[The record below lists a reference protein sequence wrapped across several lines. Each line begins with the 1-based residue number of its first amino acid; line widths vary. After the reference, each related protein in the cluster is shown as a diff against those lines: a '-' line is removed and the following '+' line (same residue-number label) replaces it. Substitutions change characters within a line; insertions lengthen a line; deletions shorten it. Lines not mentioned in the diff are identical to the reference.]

1 MKKNNTVF
9 GLALS
14 KLRYNKSRTILTGT
28 AIMLTTML
36 LMAIGTVGVAALN
49 MNRQMYA
56 QSDYHARFGGLT
68 PGQIDILSKH
78 IQVETLTTAEV
89 FADIIYDNGKM
100 NGALSYQETLKD
112 ERSTD
117 GDDLLHTV
125 ALTSGRYPET
135 EDEICS
141 SPAFFRRVGA
151 EPIVGG
157 KVTLS
162 FRVGGKG
169 EILTREFTISGLEPD
184 VEISDKIDDSR
195 LMWAARVS
203 KALLDKY
210 EADGLYEPEPDAT
223 LRVYGEEELTFDEMT
238 DRINAVATDI
248 GLDEGRVNINE
259 EYLFTAT
266 DPGTE
271 TMAIMAGIA
280 LIVIFFSALVIYSIY
295 YVGVITDVQEIG
307 KLKALG
313 ASGRQIARLF
323 YWQGAIVSAFAV
335 PVGLFFGFLLPYF
348 LFPLTLWAYR
358 SGSAISSYSRDAVE
372 AIIGQLHM
380 FSLPVL
386 LVAAAASLITVAISL
401 RKPIR
406 MAKKVSPVEAIRY
419 QENTNDRKSRKGH
432 TEVKV
437 STLTLAN
444 LTRNRRRT
452 TVTILTMGLSCVLF
466 ICVSTVISSVS
477 AEDLA
482 RRNIPRGDF
491 CISMKYALYNDKE
504 YPENNLENLVQ
515 QEYFSEAF
523 LSKLSSIEGVESVE
537 RAPGKIISST
547 DMESPMYENYENHL
561 PLSYFTRD
569 DVAELSAYLE
579 QGSIDYDRMTA
590 NNEIVC
596 THVYSFQQYGLSIGD
611 TLPITLHDGSR
622 EIPLT
627 VTLAALTQP
636 DADFAFLVMT
646 EDTWNS
652 LRLTC
657 DPTTSIYLHVD
668 DAHYDSVKETLLE
681 LVAENKYFTLY
692 CMDVELAVGHASID
706 LMKYPLYLLL
716 ILIAVIG
723 FINLINT
730 MITSIVTRKK
740 ELGILQA
747 LGLSDRQLV
756 RMLSGEG
763 LVFTAGT
770 LLISLTLGNA
780 AGYLLFLWAKEEHLM
795 SISRYHYPLWE
806 TVGLTLV
813 LLIGQTAITLFIN
826 KKMKKESLID
836 RIRNEE

>member
-1 MKKNNTVF
+1 MKRTNTVRS
-9 GLALS
+9 LALS
-14 KLRYNKSRTILTGT
+14 KLRYNKSRTMLTGI

-36 LMAIGTVGVAALN
+36 LMAIGTVGTGALD
-49 MNRQMYA
+49 MNRQIYA
-56 QSDYHARFGGLT
+56 LADYHARFGGLT
-68 PGQIDILSKH
+68 PDQVNVLSNH
-78 IQVETLTTAEV
+78 IQVEALSTTEV
-89 FADIIYDNGKM
+89 FADIENGKM

-112 ERSTD
+112 EQPAD
-117 GDDLLHTV
+117 GGGSLHSV
-125 ALTSGRYPET
+125 ALASGHYPEA
-135 EDEICS
+135 ENEICS

-151 EPIVGG
+151 EPVIGG

-169 EILTREFTISGLEPD
+169 EIVTKEFTISGLEPD

-195 LMWAARVS
+195 LMWTGRIS
-203 KALLDKY
+203 KALLDSYK
-210 EADGLYEPEPDAT
+210 ADGLYESEPYAT

-238 DRINAVATDI
+238 DRINAVAADI
-248 GLDEGRVNINE
+248 GLDEGQVNINK

-271 TMAIMAGIA
+271 AMAIMAVIG
-280 LIVIFFSALVIYSIY
+280 LIVIFFSSLVIYSIY

-323 YWQGAIVSAFAV
+323 YWQGAIISSFAV
-335 PVGLFFGFLLPYF
+335 PVGLLLGFLLPYL
-348 LFPLTLWAYR
+348 LFPLALWAYR
-358 SGSAISSYSRDAVE
+358 SGSAISSYSRDATE
-372 AIIGQLHM
+372 AIVGQIHM

-386 LVAAAASLITVAISL
+386 LTAGIASLVTVAISL

-419 QENTNDRKSRKGH
+419 QENTSDRKSRKGH

-452 TVTILTMGLSCVLF
+452 AVTILTMGLSCVLF
-466 ICVSTVISSVS
+466 ICVSAVLCSVS

-482 RRNIPRGDF
+482 RRNIPKGDF
-491 CISMKYALYNDKE
+491 RIALDYALYNDKE

-515 QEYFSEAF
+515 QEYFSETF
-523 LSKLSSIEGVESVE
+523 LSRLSSIEGVESVE

-547 DMESPMYENYENHL
+547 DMESPMYEDYENHL

-569 DVAELSAYLE
+569 DVAELNAYLV

-596 THVYSFQQYGLSIGD
+596 THAYSFNQYGLSIGD
-611 TLPITLHDGSR
+611 VLPITLHDGSR

-627 VTLAALTQP
+627 VTLGALTEP
-636 DADFAFLVMT
+636 DANYTYLIMT

-652 LRLTC
+652 LGLTC

-668 DAHYDSVKETLLE
+668 DAHYDSVKEALTE
-681 LVAENKYFTLY
+681 IVAENEHFTLY
-692 CMDVELAVGHASID
+692 AMDVELAIGHSSID
-706 LMKYPLYLLL
+706 LTKNPLYLLL

-740 ELGILQA
+740 ELGVLQA

-780 AGYLLFLWAKEEHLM
+780 AGYLLFLWAKDEHIM

-806 TVGLTLV
+806 TVGLAVV
-813 LLIGQTAITLFIN
+813 LIAGQLLITLFIR
-826 KKMKKESLID
+826 KKMVRESVID
-836 RIRNEE
+836 RIRNAE

>member
-1 MKKNNTVF
+1 MKRTNTVR

-14 KLRYNKSRTILTGT
+14 KLRYNKSRTMLTGI

-36 LMAIGTVGVAALN
+36 LMAIGTVGTAALD

-56 QSDYHARFGGLT
+56 LADYHARFGGLT
-68 PGQIDILSKH
+68 PEQVNVLSKH
-78 IQVETLTTAEV
+78 IQVETITTTEV
-89 FADIIYDNGKM
+89 FASIENGKM

-112 ERSTD
+112 DRSAD
-117 GDDLLHTV
+117 GDDSLHSV
-125 ALTSGRYPET
+125 ELASGHYPET

-151 EPIVGG
+151 EPVIGG

-162 FRVGGKG
+162 FRVDGKG
-169 EILTREFTISGLEPD
+169 KILTREFTISGLEPD

-195 LMWAARVS
+195 LMWTGRIS
-203 KALLDKY
+203 KALLDSYK
-210 EADGLYEPEPDAT
+210 ADGFYESELDAT

-238 DRINAVATDI
+238 DRINAVAADI
-248 GLDEGRVNINE
+248 GLDEGRVNINK

-266 DPGTE
+266 NPGTE
-271 TMAIMAGIA
+271 TMAVMAVIG
-280 LIVIFFSALVIYSIY
+280 LIVIFFSSLVIYSIY

-335 PVGLFFGFLLPYF
+335 PVGLLLGFLLPYL
-348 LFPLTLWAYR
+348 LFPLALWAYS
-358 SGSAISSYSRDAVE
+358 SGSAISSYSRDAAE

-386 LVAAAASLITVAISL
+386 LIATAASLITVAVSL
-401 RKPIR
+401 QKPIC

-444 LTRNRRRT
+444 LTRNRKRT
-452 TVTILTMGLSCVLF
+452 AVTILTMGLSCVLF
-466 ICVSTVISSVS
+466 ICVSAVLCSVS

-482 RRNIPRGDF
+482 RRNIPKGEFR
-491 CISMKYALYNDKE
+491 IALEYALYNDKE

-515 QEYFSEAF
+515 QEYFSDAF
-523 LSKLSSIEGVESVE
+523 LTRLSSIEGVESVE

-547 DMESPMYENYENHL
+547 DIESPMYEDYENHL

-569 DVAELSAYLE
+569 DVAELNAYLE

-596 THVYSFQQYGLSIGD
+596 THAYSFNEYGLSIGD
-611 TLPITLHDGSR
+611 VLPITLHDGSR

-627 VTLAALTQP
+627 VTLGALTEP
-636 DADFAFLVMT
+636 DANYTYLIMT
-646 EDTWNS
+646 EDTWNN
-652 LRLTC
+652 LGLTC
-657 DPTTSIYLHVD
+657 DPTTSIYLRAD
-668 DAHYDSVKETLLE
+668 DAHYDSVKETLME
-681 LVAENKYFTLY
+681 LVAENEHFTLY
-692 CMDVELAVGHASID
+692 AMDVELAIGHSSID
-706 LMKYPLYLLL
+706 LMKNPLYLLL

-770 LLISLTLGNA
+770 LLISLTLGNT
-780 AGYLLFLWAKEEHLM
+780 AGYLLFLWAKEEHIM

-806 TVGLTLV
+806 TVGLALV
-813 LLIGQTAITLFIN
+813 LLTGQVVITLYIK